1 MKKFKKMDPILSD
14 VLIKI
19 INRYEEG
26 RKKYGGETRPRATNF
41 SYKI

>member
-19 INRYEEG
+19 INRYEEVEKNMVDLW
-26 RKKYGGETRPRATNF
+26 RLTINL
-41 SYKI
+41 